1 MSKEIKLYDAIESIA
16 NERSLAIQEIVDV
29 VCETLLTAIKRRF
42 PEEQDLVVRLEK
54 DRELYVA
61 RRLTV
66 VADEDYVDEYTEI
79 PLSEAE
85 TLTPKAQLGITIEK
99 EVPSLRSQ
107 RIISQTARQIL
118 VQRFR
123 DLERSHVASRY
134 RGDIGQLLQGT
145 VKRVD
150 RQAGAI
156 ITLND
161 EVEALLPKEAMI
173 PQQHLRGG
181 DKVRAL
187 LLSIREEN
195 HGAQLLLSRTDPKF
209 LEALMAIEIPEIG
222 QGVIKIHA
230 VARDPGSRAKVAV
243 RSLDPRLEPV
253 GACIGMRGARIQAVM
268 EELHG
273 ERVDI
278 IVWDENPAQYII
290 NAMAPAD
297 ILSIVLDEDFF
308 RAEVIVPEDKRAL
321 AIGRSGQNVN
331 LASKLTGWDIQV
343 LTEAEAEAQKAAED
357 QAVLEDFQRH
367 LGVEEDLAECLLAE
381 GFYTIEEIAYVPKQE
396 LLQIK
401 PLTEALVEQIRLK
414 ARAYLALHQDDA
426 ALRDENAQENLEEN
440 TKEYKELADLPAMQ
454 PAFLD
459 RLAENQVN
467 TLADLADLAI
477 PDLLDFIDIPEE
489 TAALWIMTARR
500 AWFPSSS

>member
-1 MSKEIKLYDAIESIA
+1 MSKEIKLYEAIESIA
-16 NERSLAIQEIVDV
+16 NERSLAIKEIVDV

-61 RRLTV
+61 RRLIV

-85 TLTPKAQLGITIEK
+85 ILTPKAQLGAVVEK

-123 DLERSHVASRY
+123 DLERSHVATRY
-134 RGDIGQLLQGT
+134 RADIGQLLQGT

-173 PQQHLRGG
+173 PQQHIRNG

-187 LLSIREEN
+187 LLGIREES

-209 LEALMAIEIPEIG
+209 LQALMAIEIPEIG
-222 QGVIKIHA
+222 QGVIKIQA

-273 ERVDI
+273 ERVDV
-278 IVWDENPAQYII
+278 IVWDDNPAQYII

-297 ILSIVLDEDFF
+297 ILSIVLDEDFHH
-308 RAEVIVPEDKRAL
+308 AEVIVPEDKRAL
-321 AIGRSGQNVN
+321 AIGRGGQNVN
-331 LASKLTGWDIQV
+331 LASKLTGWDIKV
-343 LTEAEAEAQKAAED
+343 LTEAEAEVQKAAEE
-357 QAVLEDFQRH
+357 QAVLDDFQKH
-367 LGVEEDLAECLLAE
+367 LGIEEKLAERLLAE

-414 ARAYLALHQDDA
+414 ARAYLALHQDAVAVA
-426 ALRDENAQENLEEN
+426 AENPP
-440 TKEYKELADLPAMQ
+440 EYQALADLPAMQ
-454 PAFLD
+454 AIFLEV
-459 RLAENQVN
+459 LAKNNVN
-467 TLADLADLAI
+467 TLADLADLSIA
-477 PDLLDFIDIPEE
+477 DLLDFIDIPEE
-489 TAALWIMTARR
+489 TAALWIMTARS